1 MTPDPPAIDLQLQ
14 EQIRQAKRMTPEERV
29 REGLRLSDLALQVMA
44 DAIRAEHP
52 DASDE
57 EIRRL
62 VGERLERIRHLES
75 LR

>member
-1 MTPDPPAIDLQLQ
+1 MHFDQPAIDLQLQ

-52 DASDE
+52 HASDE
-57 EIRRL
+57 EIHDL
-62 VGERLERIRHLES
+62 VGQRLERVRQLE
-75 LR
+75 RVR